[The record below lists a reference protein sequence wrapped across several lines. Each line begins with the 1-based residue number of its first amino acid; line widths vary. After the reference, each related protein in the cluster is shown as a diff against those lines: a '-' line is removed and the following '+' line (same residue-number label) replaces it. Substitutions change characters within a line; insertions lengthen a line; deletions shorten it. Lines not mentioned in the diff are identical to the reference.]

1 MANSSAPGTGF
12 EEYIG
17 RREVRSDVVTARS
30 VERLAATLGSSIAD
44 AAMLPPLWHWML
56 FQEWAPPQQVGTDGH
71 AKRGGFLPPI
81 VDLPRRVWAGGR
93 VNFHTNIALNSCMTR
108 TSTILSVK
116 EKIGASGRLLLV
128 TVGHEMTDE
137 RGLAISEEQDLI
149 YRGSDNPAV
158 RLAEGSA
165 PAPAGSFFREVQ
177 PDPVL
182 LFRFSSLTGNG
193 HRIHYDLDYAKNEEG
208 YPGLVVHGPLQAI
221 LLADLLL
228 RQHTDSQLSHFAFRA
243 QRTAIVGV
251 PLVLEGWSEG
261 PIFRLRTRDTV
272 GAVCMSAEATL
283 R

>member
-1 MANSSAPGTGF
+1 MVARRAAN
-12 EEYIG
+12 
-17 RREVRSDVVTARS
+17 
-30 VERLAATLGSSIAD
+30 LSI
-44 AAMLPPLWHWML
+44 
-56 FQEWAPPQQVGTDGH
+56 
-71 AKRGGFLPPI
+71 RC
-81 VDLPRRVWAGGR
+81 R
-93 VNFHTNIALNSCMTR
+93 IAS
-108 TSTILSVK
+108 
-116 EKIGASGRLLLV
+116 
-128 TVGHEMTDE
+128 
-137 RGLAISEEQDLI
+137 
-149 YRGSDNPAV
+149 
-158 RLAEGSA
+158 
-165 PAPAGSFFREVQ
+165 APAGSFFREVR